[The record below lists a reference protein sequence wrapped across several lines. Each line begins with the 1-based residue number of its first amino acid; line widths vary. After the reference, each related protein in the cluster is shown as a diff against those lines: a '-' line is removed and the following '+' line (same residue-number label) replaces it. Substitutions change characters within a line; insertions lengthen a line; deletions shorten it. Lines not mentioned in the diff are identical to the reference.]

1 MPEIRELSKSM
12 INKIA
17 AGEVVERPANVVKEL
32 VENSVDAGAKR
43 IEIVVEKS
51 GSDLIKIVDNG
62 CGIAAEQ
69 LVLALSP
76 HSTSKISEA
85 DDLFRIHTL
94 GFRGEALASIAEV
107 SQLVLSSRTADAEA
121 GAQIRSDGGV
131 FDEIV
136 PCGRPVGTTVEARN
150 LFFNVPA
157 RRKFLKSPT
166 TEFGHIS
173 EAVVRI
179 ALPRP
184 DVHFVLKHNG
194 RTVYDL
200 PATNDRKERIGR
212 VFGADVAKRLVE
224 IESEYK
230 NVKVTGFVGLPDL
243 SRGSQSLQYIFLNG
257 RHIRDRALQHALTEA
272 YRGLLVSGRHPVA
285 FLNIATPPDFVDVN
299 VHPSKLEVRF
309 VDGQAIYASVL
320 GAIRDKFLRSDLTS
334 RPNDA
339 ELDAAA
345 RRTQNAFA
353 QDVAQTSSPASA
365 STNRPTPPAVS
376 ASATS
381 SETPADAPSAE
392 VRELRFVPDVDS
404 RDPIAALDE
413 SVAEERRRDVLGW
426 LTGKSKSNAARSSE
440 TPKTSESTQDA
451 QTPPL
456 SGLPQ
461 PPKSPNF
468 SDSDVVDAA
477 NAALDEAAA
486 LDASPADAPPS
497 AAFSQRPR
505 TQTPSFGL
513 GGTSE
518 FRKFPPLA
526 PSFSARGD
534 APQVPKTPQTSES
547 TFKLG
552 TFGGTRDFDAP
563 AADKSPKSPNFP
575 DLPNLSRSNA
585 DSPNAATPNVD
596 SPTPNEPTKSTQP
609 QFFNAEDLAAPV
621 ANAATLRER
630 VAANNAGRF
639 RPNVPLENQVAY
651 NAAGKPVVQICR
663 RYLAMEAKGGLAV
676 VDQHALHERI
686 LYERLKANFSAG
698 KLDAQRLLVPEVVDL
713 TPTEH
718 PVALENRELFA
729 NLGILVDDFGGSS
742 VVVNGYPAILRA
754 ASPSE
759 IFLAALATLQRN
771 RGKLERA
778 DLLDESLKQMAC
790 KAAIKA
796 GDSLRPDA
804 IVELIAAAEEELQS
818 HHCPHG
824 RPSTLVFS
832 VQEIDKLFKRQ

>member
-43 IEIVVEKS
+43 IEIIVEKS
-51 GSDLIKIVDNG
+51 GSDLVKIVDNG

-76 HSTSKISEA
+76 HSTSKVSEA

-94 GFRGEALASIAEV
+94 GFRGEALASIAEI
-107 SQLVLSSRTADAEA
+107 SQLVLSSRTADSEA

-150 LFFNVPA
+150 IFFNVPA

-184 DVHFVLKHNG
+184 DVHFILKHNG

-200 PATNDRKERIGR
+200 PATNDSKERIGR
-212 VFGADVAKRLVE
+212 VFGSDVASRLVE

-345 RRTQNAFA
+345 RRTQTAFA
-353 QDVAQTSSPASA
+353 KDVAQERSPSSAPFERPKPAVAPAS
-365 STNRPTPPAVS
+365 PTS
-376 ASATS
+376 AN
-381 SETPADAPSAE
+381 EPNAE

-440 TPKTSESTQDA
+440 SERSSDETPSKQPTQELKTASR
-451 QTPPL
+451 PL
-456 SGLPQ
+456 SAE
-461 PPKSPNF
+461 PPKSPNL
-468 SDSDVVDAA
+468 SDSDVIDAA

-486 LDASPADAPPS
+486 LDAFPERRPSP
-497 AAFSQRPR
+497 
-505 TQTPSFGL
+505 TPNVGI
-513 GGTSE
+513 GGASE

-526 PSFSARGD
+526 SSFSARG
-534 APQVPKTPQTSES
+534 ASSLNVQTPVNAQPLEPA
-547 TFKLG
+547 FKPG
-552 TFGGTRDFDAP
+552 TFGGTRDFDASN
-563 AADKSPKSPNFP
+563 AAKSPETPASP
-575 DLPNLSRSNA
+575 RSND
-585 DSPNAATPNVD
+585 DSAEKDAP
-596 SPTPNEPTKSTQP
+596 SPPTQP
-609 QFFNAEDLAAPV
+609 QFFSADDVSDPAPTHV
-621 ANAATLRER
+621 DLRER
-630 VAANNAGRF
+630 VAANNAGRL

-718 PVALENRELFA
+718 PIALENRELFA
-729 NLGILVDDFGGSS
+729 NLGILVDDFGGTS

-771 RGKLERA
+771 RGKIERA

>member
-107 SQLVLSSRTADAEA
+107 SQLVLSSRTADSEA

-212 VFGADVAKRLVE
+212 VFGSDVAARLVE

-285 FLNIATPPDFVDVN
+285 FLNIVTPPDFVDVN

-345 RRTQNAFA
+345 RRTQTAFGK
-353 QDVAQTSSPASA
+353 DVAQGRSPSSEP
-365 STNRPTPPAVS
+365 TNRPTLPAVS
-376 ASATS
+376 A
-381 SETPADAPSAE
+381 ADEPNAE

-440 TPKTSESTQDA
+440 AAKTPGDSRSQNATTA
-451 QTPPL
+451 TTPF
-456 SGLPQ
+456 SGSSQ
-461 PPKSPNF
+461 PPKSPNL
-468 SDSDVVDAA
+468 SDSDLVAAA

-486 LDASPADAPPS
+486 LDAPPVDAFP
-497 AAFSQRPR
+497 QRSR

-534 APQVPKTPQTSES
+534 APQVPKTPQTSEP
-547 TFKLG
+547 TFKPG

-563 AADKSPKSPNFP
+563 DADKASESPNLPSFP
-575 DLPNLSRSNA
+575 NPTRPNDN
-585 DSPNAATPNVD
+585 SPDAAPL
-596 SPTPNEPTKSTQP
+596 KSTQP
-609 QFFNAEDLAAPV
+609 QFFNADDVAEPAPTS
-621 ANAATLRER
+621 ADLRER
-630 VAANNAGRF
+630 VAANNVGRF

-729 NLGILVDDFGGSS
+729 NLGILVDDFGGTS

>member
-107 SQLVLSSRTADAEA
+107 SQLVLSSRTADSEA

-212 VFGADVAKRLVE
+212 VFGADVATRLVE

-345 RRTQNAFA
+345 RRTQTAFTKDAA
-353 QDVAQTSSPASA
+353 QERSPSSESTLRSTSSV
-365 STNRPTPPAVS
+365 VS
-376 ASATS
+376 V
-381 SETPADAPSAE
+381 SETPANEPTAE

-426 LTGKSKSNAARSSE
+426 LTGKSKSNGARSSE
-440 TPKTSESTQDA
+440 SPKTPDDSRSQDA
-451 QTPPL
+451 TSASAPL
-456 SGLPQ
+456 SASPQ

-486 LDASPADAPPS
+486 LDAPPVDAFPQRRPTPPTAS
-497 AAFSQRPR
+497 L
-505 TQTPSFGL
+505 GI

-526 PSFSARGD
+526 PSFSARAASSPVPQ
-534 APQVPKTPQTSES
+534 APQTAQPPEP
-547 TFKLG
+547 TFKPG

-563 AADKSPKSPNFP
+563 AAQSPESPNSLG
-575 DLPNLSRSNA
+575 LPNSTRPSA
-585 DSPNAATPNVD
+585 DSPEDAAP
-596 SPTPNEPTKSTQP
+596 SKSTQP
-609 QFFNAEDLAAPV
+609 RFFNADDVAAP
-621 ANAATLRER
+621 APTNADLRER

-639 RPNVPLENQVAY
+639 RPNVPLENQVAF

-713 TPTEH
+713 TPTER

>member
-1 MPEIRELSKSM
+1 MPKIRELSKSM

-32 VENSVDAGAKR
+32 VENAVDAGAKR

-51 GSDLIKIVDNG
+51 GSDLIKIVDDG

-107 SQLVLSSRTADAEA
+107 SQLVLSSRTADSEA

-131 FDEIV
+131 FGEIV

-173 EAVVRI
+173 EAVVRV

-184 DVHFVLKHNG
+184 DVHFILKHNE
-194 RTVYDL
+194 RTIYDL
-200 PATNDRKERIGR
+200 PPTNDRKERIGR
-212 VFGADVAKRLVE
+212 VFGADVASRLVE
-224 IESEYK
+224 IESEYQ
-230 NVKVTGFVGLPDL
+230 NVKVAGFVGLPDL
-243 SRGSQSLQYIFLNG
+243 SRGSQNLQYIFLNG

-272 YRGLLVSGRHPVA
+272 YRGLLVSGRCPVA

-299 VHPSKLEVRF
+299 VHPSKFEVRF

-339 ELDAAA
+339 ELEAAA
-345 RRTQNAFA
+345 RRTQTAFA
-353 QDVAQTSSPASA
+353 KNVARESSP
-365 STNRPTPPAVS
+365 STRPTSADGDRPEPPGNES
-376 ASATS
+376 N
-381 SETPADAPSAE
+381 AE

-404 RDPIAALDE
+404 SDPIAALDE
-413 SVAEERRRDVLGW
+413 SVAAERRRDVLGW
-426 LTGKSKSNAARSSE
+426 LTGKTKTNAARSSE
-440 TPKTSESTQDA
+440 SPSAADSRSTVETPSNPDS
-451 QTPPL
+451 
-456 SGLPQ
+456 PQ
-461 PPKSPNF
+461 SPNL
-468 SDSDVVDAA
+468 SNLTVVDAA
-477 NAALDEAAA
+477 NAALAEAAEI
-486 LDASPADAPPS
+486 D
-497 AAFSQRPR
+497 AFSERRPS
-505 TQTPSFGL
+505 TAGLGL
-513 GGTSE
+513 GGASE
-518 FRKFPPLA
+518 FRKFPPL
-526 PSFSARGD
+526 SSKFSARND
-534 APQVPKTPQTSES
+534 VSKTTERPES
-547 TFKLG
+547 TFKPG
-552 TFGGTRDFDAP
+552 SFGGTRDFDGTSNDLP
-563 AADKSPKSPNFP
+563 SSSKSP
-575 DLPNLSRSNA
+575 DLPNPSRK
-585 DSPNAATPNVD
+585 DVATP
-596 SPTPNEPTKSTQP
+596 PKPEQP
-609 QFFNAEDLAAPV
+609 QFFSNDEAAPV
-621 ANAATLRER
+621 PEPTGADLREQ
-630 VAANNAGRF
+630 VAANNAGRI
-639 RPNVPLENQVAY
+639 RPNVPFEKQVAY

-698 KLDAQRLLVPEVVDL
+698 KLDSQRLLVPEVVDL
-713 TPTEH
+713 TPTER
-718 PVALENRELFA
+718 PLALENRELFA
-729 NLGILVDDFGGSS
+729 NLGIIIDDFGGSS
-742 VVVNGYPAILRA
+742 IVVNGYPAILRDA
-754 ASPSE
+754 APTE
-759 IFLAALATLQRN
+759 IFLAALATLQQN

-804 IVELIAAAEEELQS
+804 IVELIAAAEEELRS

-832 VQEIDKLFKRQ
+832 AQEIDKLFKRQ

>member
-51 GSDLIKIVDNG
+51 GSDLIKIVDDG

-107 SQLVLSSRTADAEA
+107 SQLVLSSRTADSEA

-150 LFFNVPA
+150 IFFNVPA

-184 DVHFVLKHNG
+184 DVHFILKHNG

-212 VFGADVAKRLVE
+212 VFGSDVATRLVE

-345 RRTQNAFA
+345 RRTQTAFA
-353 QDVAQTSSPASA
+353 KDAAQERSSSSE
-365 STNRPTPPAVS
+365 STNRPTPS
-376 ASATS
+376 ALSAGSTS
-381 SETPADAPSAE
+381 ADEPSAE

-426 LTGKSKSNAARSSE
+426 LTGKSKTNAARSNE
-440 TPKTSESTQDA
+440 PAKTPVDSRSPNA
-451 QTPPL
+451 ANSPTPSRFDSLQSIKPPKPL
-456 SGLPQ
+456 
-461 PPKSPNF
+461 KSPNL

-486 LDASPADAPPS
+486 LDASPSDAFP
-497 AAFSQRPR
+497 QRSR

-513 GGTSE
+513 GGASE

-526 PSFSARGD
+526 PSFSARAD
-534 APQVPKTPQTSES
+534 ATKTPQTPERSEP
-547 TFKLG
+547 TFKPG
-552 TFGGTRDFDAP
+552 TFGGTRDFDVP
-563 AADKSPKSPNFP
+563 AADKSPESPNSP
-575 DLPNLSRSNA
+575 GLSPQPNA
-585 DSPNAATPNVD
+585 DSPNATSAP
-596 SPTPNEPTKSTQP
+596 STQP
-609 QFFNAEDLAAPV
+609 QFFNAEDLADPT

-651 NAAGKPVVQICR
+651 NADGKPVVQICR

-832 VQEIDKLFKRQ
+832 VSEIDKLFKRQ

>member
-43 IEIVVEKS
+43 IEIIVEKS
-51 GSDLIKIVDNG
+51 GSDLVKIVDNG

-76 HSTSKISEA
+76 HSTSKVSEA

-94 GFRGEALASIAEV
+94 GFRGEALASIAEI
-107 SQLVLSSRTADAEA
+107 SQLVLSSRTADSEA

-150 LFFNVPA
+150 IFFNVPA

-184 DVHFVLKHNG
+184 DVHFILKHNG

-212 VFGADVAKRLVE
+212 VFGSDVATRLVE
-224 IESEYK
+224 IEREYK

-345 RRTQNAFA
+345 RRTQTAFA
-353 QDVAQTSSPASA
+353 NDVAQASAPSVAPTTLPTPPTSAVAPASA
-365 STNRPTPPAVS
+365 APSPTPANEP
-376 ASATS
+376 T
-381 SETPADAPSAE
+381 AE

-426 LTGKSKSNAARSSE
+426 LTGKSKSNAARSNEPERSSGE
-440 TPKTSESTQDA
+440 TPSLKPTQEMKTAPRPISPE
-451 QTPPL
+451 
-456 SGLPQ
+456 
-461 PPKSPNF
+461 PPKSPNL
-468 SDSDVVDAA
+468 SDSALVDAA

-486 LDASPADAPPS
+486 LDAFPED
-497 AAFSQRPR
+497 RP
-505 TQTPSFGL
+505 TSSTANLGI

-526 PSFSARGD
+526 PSFSARG
-534 APQVPKTPQTSES
+534 ASSPTSPPQKTSPTVQTPEP
-547 TFKLG
+547 TFKSG

-563 AADKSPKSPNFP
+563 VADKAPESLHSPG
-575 DLPNLSRSNA
+575 LSNSTQPNA
-585 DSPNAATPNVD
+585 DSPDAAP
-596 SPTPNEPTKSTQP
+596 SKSTQP
-609 QFFNAEDLAAPV
+609 QFFNADDVAEPAPT
-621 ANAATLRER
+621 NADLRER

-718 PVALENRELFA
+718 PIALENRELFA
-729 NLGILVDDFGGSS
+729 NLGILVDDFGGTS

-771 RGKLERA
+771 RGKIERA

>member
-150 LFFNVPA
+150 IFFNVPA

-184 DVHFVLKHNG
+184 DVHFILKHNG

-200 PATNDRKERIGR
+200 PATSDRKERIGR
-212 VFGADVAKRLVE
+212 VFGSDVAKRLVE

-345 RRTQNAFA
+345 RRTQTAFA
-353 QDVAQTSSPASA
+353 KDAAQERSSSSE
-365 STNRPTPPAVS
+365 STNRPTPS
-376 ASATS
+376 ALSAGSTS
-381 SETPADAPSAE
+381 AAEPSAE

-426 LTGKSKSNAARSSE
+426 LTGKSKSNAAKSSE
-440 TPKTSESTQDA
+440 TSKTAEATQDSKTA
-451 QTPPL
+451 AL
-456 SGLPQ
+456 SGSPQ
-461 PPKSPNF
+461 SPKSPNLA
-468 SDSDVVDAA
+468 DSDLVDAA

-486 LDASPADAPPS
+486 LDASPVDAGPS
-497 AAFSQRPR
+497 DAFSQRPR
-505 TQTPSFGL
+505 TSTPSFGL

-526 PSFSARGD
+526 SSFSARAD
-534 APQVPKTPQTSES
+534 APKSLPTSERS
-547 TFKLG
+547 EPTFKPG

-563 AADKSPKSPNFP
+563 AAEKSPESPSSP
-575 DLPNLSRSNA
+575 VLSRSNA
-585 DSPNAATPNVD
+585 DSTNAAPSNVD
-596 SPTPNEPTKSTQP
+596 SPEPNAPSKSTQP
-609 QFFNAEDLAAPV
+609 QFFNAEEFVDPV

>member
-107 SQLVLSSRTADAEA
+107 SQLVLSSRTADSEA

-131 FDEIV
+131 FDEIA

-184 DVHFVLKHNG
+184 DVHFILKHNG

-212 VFGADVAKRLVE
+212 VFGADVAARLVE

-345 RRTQNAFA
+345 RRTQTAFA
-353 QDVAQTSSPASA
+353 KDAAQDRSPDPAPA
-365 STNRPTPPAVS
+365 TPPTPSAATPAP
-376 ASATS
+376 TS
-381 SETPADAPSAE
+381 ADAPNAE

-440 TPKTSESTQDA
+440 TPKTAESTQDA
-451 QTPPL
+451 QTASL
-456 SGLPQ
+456 SDLPQ
-461 PPKSPNF
+461 PPKSPNL

-486 LDASPADAPPS
+486 LDATPVDAFP
-497 AAFSQRPR
+497 QRPR
-505 TQTPSFGL
+505 TQTANFGL
-513 GGTSE
+513 GGASE

-526 PSFSARGD
+526 SSFSARGD
-534 APQVPKTPQTSES
+534 APKSPKTQES
-547 TFKLG
+547 PEPTFKPG

-563 AADKSPKSPNFP
+563 TADNSPNLPNSPQPNDASPKP
-575 DLPNLSRSNA
+575 
-585 DSPNAATPNVD
+585 AA
-596 SPTPNEPTKSTQP
+596 PTKSTQP
-609 QFFNAEDLAAPV
+609 QFFNADDVSEPAPT
-621 ANAATLRER
+621 NADLRER

-639 RPNVPLENQVAY
+639 RTNVPLENQVAY

-686 LYERLKANFSAG
+686 LYERLKASFSAG

>member
-107 SQLVLSSRTADAEA
+107 SQLVLSSRTADSEA

-184 DVHFVLKHNG
+184 DVHFILKHNG
-194 RTVYDL
+194 RTIYDL

-212 VFGADVAKRLVE
+212 VFGSDVATRLVE

-230 NVKVTGFVGLPDL
+230 NVKVSGFVGLPDL

-285 FLNIATPPDFVDVN
+285 FLNIATPPDFIDVN

-345 RRTQNAFA
+345 RRTQTAFA
-353 QDVAQTSSPASA
+353 KDAAQDRSVLNAPSTS
-365 STNRPTPPAVS
+365 PTPPAP
-376 ASATS
+376 
-381 SETPADAPSAE
+381 TPANASNAE

-426 LTGKSKSNAARSSE
+426 LTGKSKSNAAKSSE
-440 TPKTSESTQDA
+440 PPRTSQDS
-451 QTPPL
+451 QTTSRTASPET
-456 SGLPQ
+456 S
-461 PPKSPNF
+461 KSPNL

-486 LDASPADAPPS
+486 LDAAPVDAFP
-497 AAFSQRPR
+497 QRPR

-526 PSFSARGD
+526 SSFSVRGD
-534 APQVPKTPQTSES
+534 APKSPKTQES
-547 TFKLG
+547 PEPTFKPG

-563 AADKSPKSPNFP
+563 AADKSPESPTP
-575 DLPNLSRSNA
+575 PNLSRSNA
-585 DSPNAATPNVD
+585 DSPENDAT
-596 SPTPNEPTKSTQP
+596 TKPTQP
-609 QFFNAEDLAAPV
+609 RFFNADDVSEPAPTS
-621 ANAATLRER
+621 ADLRER

-686 LYERLKANFSAG
+686 LYERLKASFSAG

>member
-43 IEIVVEKS
+43 IEIIVEKS

-76 HSTSKISEA
+76 HSTSKVAEA

-94 GFRGEALASIAEV
+94 GFRGEALASIAEI
-107 SQLVLSSRTADAEA
+107 SQLVLSSRTADSDA

-150 LFFNVPA
+150 IFFNVPA

-184 DVHFVLKHNG
+184 DVHFILKHNG
-194 RTVYDL
+194 RTIYDL

-212 VFGADVAKRLVE
+212 VFGSDVAARLVE

-334 RPNDA
+334 RPNEA
-339 ELDAAA
+339 ELDVAA
-345 RRTQNAFA
+345 RRTQTAFA
-353 QDVAQTSSPASA
+353 KDVAQERSPSVAPS
-365 STNRPTPPAVS
+365 NRPTPAAVPA
-376 ASATS
+376 
-381 SETPADAPSAE
+381 SEAPANEPNAE

-426 LTGKSKSNAARSSE
+426 LTGKSKSTAAR
-440 TPKTSESTQDA
+440 TSEPSP
-451 QTPPL
+451 TPVSPE
-456 SGLPQ
+456 S
-461 PPKSPNF
+461 PKSPNL
-468 SDSDVVDAA
+468 SNSDVIDAA
-477 NAALDEAAA
+477 NAALDEVAA
-486 LDASPADAPPS
+486 LDAPQVDAIPER
-497 AAFSQRPR
+497 RP
-505 TQTPSFGL
+505 TAPTASFGI
-513 GGTSE
+513 GGASE

-526 PSFSARGD
+526 SSFSARGD
-534 APQVPKTPQTSES
+534 SSPVAQTSQPAKTPEP
-547 TFKLG
+547 TFKPG
-552 TFGGTRDFDAP
+552 TFGGTREFAAP
-563 AADKSPKSPNFP
+563 VAEKSAEI
-575 DLPNLSRSNA
+575 A
-585 DSPNAATPNVD
+585 DSPEKTAP
-596 SPTPNEPTKSTQP
+596 PKSTQP
-609 QFFNAEDLAAPV
+609 QFFNADDLAEPASTNV
-621 ANAATLRER
+621 SLRER

-718 PVALENRELFA
+718 PIALENRELFA
-729 NLGILVDDFGGSS
+729 NLGILVDDFGGTS

-771 RGKLERA
+771 RGKIERA

-832 VQEIDKLFKRQ
+832 ALEIDKLFKRQ

>member
-32 VENSVDAGAKR
+32 VENSIDAGAKR
-43 IEIVVEKS
+43 VEIVVEKS
-51 GSDLIKIVDNG
+51 GSDLIKIVDDG

-85 DDLFRIHTL
+85 DDLFRICTL

-107 SQLVLSSRTADAEA
+107 SQLVLSSRTADSEA

-150 LFFNVPA
+150 IFFNVPA

-184 DVHFVLKHNG
+184 DVHFVLKHNA

-212 VFGADVAKRLVE
+212 VFGSDVATRLVE

-345 RRTQNAFA
+345 RRTQTAFA
-353 QDVAQTSSPASA
+353 KDVAQERSSSSA
-365 STNRPTPPAVS
+365 PTNRPTPSAVS
-376 ASATS
+376 AGSPSAD
-381 SETPADAPSAE
+381 EPSAE

-426 LTGKSKSNAARSSE
+426 LTGKSKSNAARSNEPSP
-440 TPKTSESTQDA
+440 TPKSSQEPQASTTSVSPE
-451 QTPPL
+451 L
-456 SGLPQ
+456 SKSS
-461 PPKSPNF
+461 KSPNL
-468 SDSDVVDAA
+468 SDSDVIDAA

-486 LDASPADAPPS
+486 LDAPQIDALPARRPTPP
-497 AAFSQRPR
+497 
-505 TQTPSFGL
+505 TPGFEI
-513 GGTSE
+513 GGASE

-526 PSFSARGD
+526 PNSSARGAALPSAQTPTPVQ
-534 APQVPKTPQTSES
+534 APES
-547 TFKLG
+547 TFKPG

-563 AADKSPKSPNFP
+563 VADKSPESPNSP
-575 DLPNLSRSNA
+575 DLSRLTS
-585 DSPNAATPNVD
+585 DSPDA
-596 SPTPNEPTKSTQP
+596 SPPTQP
-609 QFFNAEDLAAPV
+609 QFFNADDVAPPEPTS
-621 ANAATLRER
+621 ADLRER

>member
-51 GSDLIKIVDNG
+51 GSDLIKIVDDG

-107 SQLVLSSRTADAEA
+107 SQLVLSSRTADSDA

-173 EAVVRI
+173 DAVVRV
-179 ALPRP
+179 ALPRL
-184 DVHFVLKHNG
+184 DVHFILKHNG
-194 RTVYDL
+194 RTIYDL
-200 PATNDRKERIGR
+200 PAVNDGKERIGR
-212 VFGADVAKRLVE
+212 VFGADVAARLVE

-230 NVKVTGFVGLPDL
+230 NVKVSGFVGLPDL
-243 SRGSQSLQYIFLNG
+243 SRGTQNLQYIFLNG

-272 YRGLLVSGRHPVA
+272 YRGLLVSGRHPAA
-285 FLNIATPPDFVDVN
+285 FLNIETPPDFVDVN

-309 VDGQAIYASVL
+309 VDGQAIYGSVL

-334 RPNDA
+334 RPNEA

-345 RRTQNAFA
+345 RRTQNRLA
-353 QDVAQTSSPASA
+353 QAVPQKDDSS
-365 STNRPTPPAVS
+365 N
-376 ASATS
+376 
-381 SETPADAPSAE
+381 DE

-426 LTGKSKSNAARSSE
+426 LTGKSKSTAARSNEPPTASADASALKSPQASKTASVSAPSE
-440 TPKTSESTQDA
+440 
-451 QTPPL
+451 
-456 SGLPQ
+456 
-461 PPKSPNF
+461 PPKSPKSPDL
-468 SDSDVVDAA
+468 SDSAVVDAA

-486 LDASPADAPPS
+486 LDAPPVDAFPA
-497 AAFSQRPR
+497 RPR
-505 TQTPSFGL
+505 TQAPNLGL

-526 PSFSARGD
+526 PSFSARAD
-534 APQVPKTPQTSES
+534 APKSPKEPEP
-547 TFKLG
+547 TFKPG

-563 AADKSPKSPNFP
+563 VADKPLDSPNS
-575 DLPNLSRSNA
+575 PNLSQRSA
-585 DSPNAATPNVD
+585 DSPNATP
-596 SPTPNEPTKSTQP
+596 SKSTQP
-609 QFFNAEDLAAPV
+609 QIFNVSQLAETPTTSAD
-621 ANAATLRER
+621 LRER

-639 RPNVPLENQVAY
+639 RPNVPFENQVAY
-651 NAAGKPVVQICR
+651 NASGKPVVQICR

-718 PVALENRELFA
+718 PIALENRELFA

-759 IFLAALATLQRN
+759 TFLAALATLQRN
-771 RGKLERA
+771 RGRLERA

-804 IVELIAAAEEELQS
+804 VVELIAAAEEELQS

-832 VQEIDKLFKRQ
+832 AQEIDKLFKRQ

>member
-1 MPEIRELSKSM
+1 MPKIRELSKSM

-32 VENSVDAGAKR
+32 VENAVDAGAKR

-51 GSDLIKIVDNG
+51 GSDLIKIVDDG

-107 SQLVLSSRTADAEA
+107 SQLVLSSRTADSEA

-131 FDEIV
+131 FGEIV

-173 EAVVRI
+173 EAVVRV

-184 DVHFVLKHNG
+184 DVHFILKHNG

-200 PATNDRKERIGR
+200 PPTNDRKERIGR
-212 VFGADVAKRLVE
+212 VFGTDVASRLVE
-224 IESEYK
+224 IESEYQ
-230 NVKVTGFVGLPDL
+230 NVKVAGFVGLPDL
-243 SRGSQSLQYIFLNG
+243 SRGSQNLQYIFLNG

-272 YRGLLVSGRHPVA
+272 YRGLLVSGRCPVA

-339 ELDAAA
+339 ELEAAA
-345 RRTQNAFA
+345 RRTQTAFA
-353 QDVAQTSSPASA
+353 KNVARESSP
-365 STNRPTPPAVS
+365 STRPTPADVS
-376 ASATS
+376 RPESPGNES
-381 SETPADAPSAE
+381 NAE

-404 RDPIAALDE
+404 SDPIAALDE
-413 SVAEERRRDVLGW
+413 SVAAERRRDVLGW
-426 LTGKSKSNAARSSE
+426 LTGKTKTNAARSSDSPSAADSRPTGSAVE
-440 TPKTSESTQDA
+440 TPSNPDS
-451 QTPPL
+451 
-456 SGLPQ
+456 PQ
-461 PPKSPNF
+461 PPNLSN
-468 SDSDVVDAA
+468 STVVDAA
-477 NAALDEAAA
+477 NAALAEAAE
-486 LDASPADAPPS
+486 LDAFPERRPS
-497 AAFSQRPR
+497 TAGL
-505 TQTPSFGL
+505 GL
-513 GGTSE
+513 GGASE
-518 FRKFPPLA
+518 FRKFPPL
-526 PSFSARGD
+526 SSKFSARD
-534 APQVPKTPQTSES
+534 DVSKTTERSEP
-547 TFKLG
+547 TFKPG
-552 TFGGTRDFDAP
+552 SFGGTRDFDGGASNDLP
-563 AADKSPKSPNFP
+563 SSSKSP
-575 DLPNLSRSNA
+575 DLPNPPRQ
-585 DSPNAATPNVD
+585 DVATP
-596 SPTPNEPTKSTQP
+596 SKPAQP
-609 QFFNAEDLAAPV
+609 QFFSNDETAPV
-621 ANAATLRER
+621 PEPTGADLREQ
-630 VAANNAGRF
+630 VAANNAGRI
-639 RPNVPLENQVAY
+639 RPNVPFEKQVAY

-698 KLDAQRLLVPEVVDL
+698 KLDSQRLLVPEVVDL
-713 TPTEH
+713 TPTER
-718 PVALENRELFA
+718 PLALENRELFA
-729 NLGILVDDFGGSS
+729 NLGIMIDDFGGSS
-742 VVVNGYPAILRA
+742 VVVNGYPAILRDA
-754 ASPSE
+754 APTE

-804 IVELIAAAEEELQS
+804 IVELIAAAEEELRS

-832 VQEIDKLFKRQ
+832 AQEIDKLFKRQ

>member
-257 RHIRDRALQHALTEA
+257 RHIRDRALQHALSEA

-353 QDVAQTSSPASA
+353 QDVAQERSPSVAP
-365 STNRPTPPAVS
+365 TTPPTPAAVPVS
-376 ASATS
+376 AASSQAPATES
-381 SETPADAPSAE
+381 SAE

-426 LTGKSKSNAARSSE
+426 LTGKSKSNGARSSE
-440 TPKTSESTQDA
+440 TSESTQDA

-461 PPKSPNF
+461 PPKSPKF

-486 LDASPADAPPS
+486 LDASPVDAAPS
-497 AAFSQRPR
+497 DAFSQRSR

-534 APQVPKTPQTSES
+534 APQVPKTPQASEP
-547 TFKLG
+547 TFKPG
-552 TFGGTRDFDAP
+552 TFGGTRDFDATV
-563 AADKSPKSPNFP
+563 ADKSLESPNS
-575 DLPNLSRSNA
+575 LNLSRSNA
-585 DSPNAATPNVD
+585 DSPESAAP
-596 SPTPNEPTKSTQP
+596 SKSTQP
-609 QFFNAEDLAAPV
+609 QFFNANDV
-621 ANAATLRER
+621 ANPAPTSADLRER

>member
-212 VFGADVAKRLVE
+212 VFGADVAARLVE

-339 ELDAAA
+339 ELDVAA
-345 RRTQNAFA
+345 RRTQTAFA
-353 QDVAQTSSPASA
+353 QGFAQERSSSSA
-365 STNRPTPPAVS
+365 PSNRPTPPAVS

-381 SETPADAPSAE
+381 SETPANAPSAE

-426 LTGKSKSNAARSSE
+426 LTGKSKSNGARSSE
-440 TPKTSESTQDA
+440 TSKTPESTQDSKKA
-451 QTPPL
+451 PL
-456 SGLPQ
+456 SGPPQ
-461 PPKSPNF
+461 LSKSPNL

-486 LDASPADAPPS
+486 LDASPVDAAPS
-497 AAFSQRPR
+497 AAFSQRSR
-505 TQTPSFGL
+505 TQTSSFGL

-534 APQVPKTPQTSES
+534 APQVPKTPQASEP
-547 TFKLG
+547 TFKPG

-563 AADKSPKSPNFP
+563 AADKSPESPNSP
-575 DLPNLSRSNA
+575 DLSRSNA
-585 DSPNAATPNVD
+585 DSPNAAPSNVD
-596 SPTPNEPTKSTQP
+596 SPTPNEPAKSTQP
-609 QFFNAEDLAAPV
+609 HFFNPEDLDAPV
-621 ANAATLRER
+621 ANAATLREQ

>member
-69 LVLALSP
+69 LILALSP

-85 DDLFRIHTL
+85 DDLFRICTL

-107 SQLVLSSRTADAEA
+107 SQLVLSSRTADSEA

-184 DVHFVLKHNG
+184 DVHFILKHNG

-212 VFGADVAKRLVE
+212 VFGADVATRLVE

-345 RRTQNAFA
+345 RRTQTAFA
-353 QDVAQTSSPASA
+353 KDVAQERSPSSAPP
-365 STNRPTPPAVS
+365 NRPAPPAVS
-376 ASATS
+376 ASSTS
-381 SETPADAPSAE
+381 ADKPTAE

-426 LTGKSKSNAARSSE
+426 LTGKSKSNGARSNESS
-440 TPKTSESTQDA
+440 KTAEATQDTKTA
-451 QTPPL
+451 AL

-461 PPKSPNF
+461 PSKSPSL

-486 LDASPADAPPS
+486 LDAPPVDS
-497 AAFSQRPR
+497 FPQRRP
-505 TQTPSFGL
+505 TPPTANLGI

-526 PSFSARGD
+526 SSFSARGD
-534 APQVPKTPQTSES
+534 APKSSSHTPEP
-547 TFKLG
+547 TFKPG

-563 AADKSPKSPNFP
+563 VADKSLESSNSPNSS
-575 DLPNLSRSNA
+575 NLTRPNA
-585 DSPNAATPNVD
+585 DSPNATP
-596 SPTPNEPTKSTQP
+596 SRSTQP
-609 QFFNAEDLAAPV
+609 QFFNADDVSEPAPT
-621 ANAATLRER
+621 NADLRER

-639 RPNVPLENQVAY
+639 RSNVPLENQVAY

-713 TPTEH
+713 TPTER

>member
-1 MPEIRELSKSM
+1 MPKIRELSKSM

-32 VENSVDAGAKR
+32 VENAVDAGAKR

-51 GSDLIKIVDNG
+51 GSDLIKIVDDG

-107 SQLVLSSRTADAEA
+107 SQLVLSSRTADSEA

-131 FDEIV
+131 FGEIV

-173 EAVVRI
+173 EAVVRV

-184 DVHFVLKHNG
+184 DVHFILKHNE
-194 RTVYDL
+194 RTIYDL
-200 PATNDRKERIGR
+200 PPTNDRKERIGR
-212 VFGADVAKRLVE
+212 VFGADVASRLVE
-224 IESEYK
+224 IESEYQ
-230 NVKVTGFVGLPDL
+230 NVKVAGFVGLPDL
-243 SRGSQSLQYIFLNG
+243 SRGSQNLQYIFLNG

-272 YRGLLVSGRHPVA
+272 YRGLLVSGRCPVA

-339 ELDAAA
+339 ELEAAA
-345 RRTQNAFA
+345 RRTQTAFA
-353 QDVAQTSSPASA
+353 KNVARESSP
-365 STNRPTPPAVS
+365 STRPTSADGDRPEPPGNES
-376 ASATS
+376 N
-381 SETPADAPSAE
+381 AE

-404 RDPIAALDE
+404 SDPIAALDE
-413 SVAEERRRDVLGW
+413 SVAAERRRDVLGW
-426 LTGKSKSNAARSSE
+426 LTGKTKTNAARSSE
-440 TPKTSESTQDA
+440 SPSAADSRSTVETPSNPDS
-451 QTPPL
+451 
-456 SGLPQ
+456 PQ
-461 PPKSPNF
+461 SPNL
-468 SDSDVVDAA
+468 SNLTVVDAA
-477 NAALDEAAA
+477 NAALAEAAEI
-486 LDASPADAPPS
+486 D
-497 AAFSQRPR
+497 AFSERRPS
-505 TQTPSFGL
+505 TAGLGL
-513 GGTSE
+513 GGASE
-518 FRKFPPLA
+518 FRKFPPL
-526 PSFSARGD
+526 SSKFSARND
-534 APQVPKTPQTSES
+534 VSKTTERPES
-547 TFKLG
+547 TFKPG
-552 TFGGTRDFDAP
+552 SFGGTRDFDGASNDLP
-563 AADKSPKSPNFP
+563 SSSKSP
-575 DLPNLSRSNA
+575 DLPNPSRK
-585 DSPNAATPNVD
+585 DVATP
-596 SPTPNEPTKSTQP
+596 PKPEQP
-609 QFFNAEDLAAPV
+609 QFFSNDEAAPV
-621 ANAATLRER
+621 PEPTGADLREQ
-630 VAANNAGRF
+630 VAANNAGRI
-639 RPNVPLENQVAY
+639 RPNVPFEKQVAY

-698 KLDAQRLLVPEVVDL
+698 KLDSQRLLVPEVVDL
-713 TPTEH
+713 TPTER
-718 PVALENRELFA
+718 PLALENRELFA
-729 NLGILVDDFGGSS
+729 NLGIIIDDFGGSS
-742 VVVNGYPAILRA
+742 IVVNGYPAILRDA
-754 ASPSE
+754 APTE

-804 IVELIAAAEEELQS
+804 IVELIAAAEEELRS

-832 VQEIDKLFKRQ
+832 AQEIDKLFKRQ

>member
-32 VENSVDAGAKR
+32 VENSIDAGAKR
-43 IEIVVEKS
+43 VEIVVEKS
-51 GSDLIKIVDNG
+51 GSDLIKIVDDG

-107 SQLVLSSRTADAEA
+107 SQLVLSSRTADSEA

-150 LFFNVPA
+150 IFFNVPA

-184 DVHFVLKHNG
+184 DVHFILKHNG

-212 VFGADVAKRLVE
+212 VFGSDVATRLVE

-345 RRTQNAFA
+345 RRTQTAFA
-353 QDVAQTSSPASA
+353 KDAAQERSSSSE
-365 STNRPTPPAVS
+365 STNRPTPS
-376 ASATS
+376 ALSAGSTS
-381 SETPADAPSAE
+381 AAEPSAE

-426 LTGKSKSNAARSSE
+426 LTGKSKSNAANSSLASK
-440 TPKTSESTQDA
+440 TPESTQDSKKA
-451 QTPPL
+451 PL
-456 SGLPQ
+456 SGPPQ
-461 PPKSPNF
+461 LSKSPNL

-486 LDASPADAPPS
+486 LDASPSDAFP
-497 AAFSQRPR
+497 QRPR
-505 TQTPSFGL
+505 TQTSGFGL
-513 GGTSE
+513 GGASE

-534 APQVPKTPQTSES
+534 APKSPKEPEP
-547 TFKLG
+547 TFKPG

-563 AADKSPKSPNFP
+563 AADKSPDSPKSPV
-575 DLPNLSRSNA
+575 LLRSNA
-585 DSPNAATPNVD
+585 DSTNAAPSNVD
-596 SPTPNEPTKSTQP
+596 SPEPNAPSKSTQP
-609 QFFNAEDLAAPV
+609 QFFNAEEFVDPV

>member
-76 HSTSKISEA
+76 HSTSKIAEA

-107 SQLVLSSRTADAEA
+107 SQLVLSSRTADSEA

-184 DVHFVLKHNG
+184 DVHFILKHNG

-200 PATNDRKERIGR
+200 PATGGRKERIGR
-212 VFGADVAKRLVE
+212 VFGSDVAARLVE

-309 VDGQAIYASVL
+309 VDGQAIYGSVL

-345 RRTQNAFA
+345 RRTQTAFA
-353 QDVAQTSSPASA
+353 KDVAQERPVSNA
-365 STNRPTPPAVS
+365 PTPAVTS
-376 ASATS
+376 AN
-381 SETPADAPSAE
+381 APNAE

-413 SVAEERRRDVLGW
+413 SVAEKRRRDVLGW
-426 LTGKSKSNAARSSE
+426 LTGKSKSNAARSNES
-440 TPKTSESTQDA
+440 PKTPDDSRSQDA
-451 QTPPL
+451 TPASTSR
-456 SGLPQ
+456 SGSSHS
-461 PPKSPNF
+461 PKSPNL

-486 LDASPADAPPS
+486 LDAVPIDAFPERS
-497 AAFSQRPR
+497 R
-505 TQTPSFGL
+505 TQTPGFGL

-526 PSFSARGD
+526 SSFSARGD
-534 APQVPKTPQTSES
+534 VPKSSKTQESSERTS
-547 TFKLG
+547 
-552 TFGGTRDFDAP
+552 GGTRDFDAP
-563 AADKSPKSPNFP
+563 AADRSP
-575 DLPNLSRSNA
+575 
-585 DSPNAATPNVD
+585 DSPNPPN
-596 SPTPNEPTKSTQP
+596 SPRPNAETSVSASTSQAEAPSKSTQP
-609 QFFNAEDLAAPV
+609 QFFSET
-621 ANAATLRER
+621 ATSETPPSSGDLRER

-639 RPNVPLENQVAY
+639 RPNIPLENQVAY

-713 TPTEH
+713 TPTER
-718 PVALENRELFA
+718 PLALENRELFA
-729 NLGILVDDFGGSS
+729 NLGILIDDFGGAS

>member
-51 GSDLIKIVDNG
+51 GSDLIKIVDDG

-150 LFFNVPA
+150 IFFNVPA

-200 PATNDRKERIGR
+200 PATSDRKERIGR
-212 VFGADVAKRLVE
+212 VFGADVATRLVE

-345 RRTQNAFA
+345 RRTQTAFA
-353 QDVAQTSSPASA
+353 KNAAQERSSSSE
-365 STNRPTPPAVS
+365 STNRPTPS
-376 ASATS
+376 ALSAGSTS
-381 SETPADAPSAE
+381 AAEPNAE

-426 LTGKSKSNAARSSE
+426 LTGKSKSNAAKSSE
-440 TPKTSESTQDA
+440 TSKTAEATQDSKTA
-451 QTPPL
+451 AL
-456 SGLPQ
+456 SGSPQ
-461 PPKSPNF
+461 SPKSPNLA
-468 SDSDVVDAA
+468 DSDLVDAA

-486 LDASPADAPPS
+486 LDASPVDAGPS
-497 AAFSQRPR
+497 DAFSQRPR
-505 TQTPSFGL
+505 TSTPSF
-513 GGTSE
+513 
-518 FRKFPPLA
+518 
-526 PSFSARGD
+526 AR
-534 APQVPKTPQTSES
+534 
-547 TFKLG
+547 
-552 TFGGTRDFDAP
+552 
-563 AADKSPKSPNFP
+563 
-575 DLPNLSRSNA
+575 
-585 DSPNAATPNVD
+585 
-596 SPTPNEPTKSTQP
+596 
-609 QFFNAEDLAAPV
+609 
-621 ANAATLRER
+621 
-630 VAANNAGRF
+630 
-639 RPNVPLENQVAY
+639 
-651 NAAGKPVVQICR
+651 
-663 RYLAMEAKGGLAV
+663 
-676 VDQHALHERI
+676 
-686 LYERLKANFSAG
+686 
-698 KLDAQRLLVPEVVDL
+698 
-713 TPTEH
+713 
-718 PVALENRELFA
+718 
-729 NLGILVDDFGGSS
+729 
-742 VVVNGYPAILRA
+742 
-754 ASPSE
+754 
-759 IFLAALATLQRN
+759 
-771 RGKLERA
+771 
-778 DLLDESLKQMAC
+778 
-790 KAAIKA
+790 
-796 GDSLRPDA
+796 
-804 IVELIAAAEEELQS
+804 
-818 HHCPHG
+818 
-824 RPSTLVFS
+824 
-832 VQEIDKLFKRQ
+832 

>member
-85 DDLFRIHTL
+85 DDLFRICTL

-107 SQLVLSSRTADAEA
+107 SQLVLSSRTADSEA

-184 DVHFVLKHNG
+184 DVHFILKHNG

-212 VFGADVAKRLVE
+212 VFGADVATRLVE

-345 RRTQNAFA
+345 RRTQTAFA
-353 QDVAQTSSPASA
+353 KDVAQERSPSSAPP
-365 STNRPTPPAVS
+365 NRPTSPAVS
-376 ASATS
+376 ASSTS
-381 SETPADAPSAE
+381 VDEPTAE

-426 LTGKSKSNAARSSE
+426 LTGKSKSNGARANESS
-440 TPKTSESTQDA
+440 KTAEATQDSKTA
-451 QTPPL
+451 AL
-456 SGLPQ
+456 SGLSQ
-461 PPKSPNF
+461 PSKSPSL

-486 LDASPADAPPS
+486 LDAPPVDAFPQRRPTPPT
-497 AAFSQRPR
+497 ANL
-505 TQTPSFGL
+505 GI

-526 PSFSARGD
+526 SSFSARGD
-534 APQVPKTPQTSES
+534 APKSSSPTSEP
-547 TFKLG
+547 TFKPG

-563 AADKSPKSPNFP
+563 VADKSLESPNSPNSSNLTRP
-575 DLPNLSRSNA
+575 DA
-585 DSPNAATPNVD
+585 DSPNATP
-596 SPTPNEPTKSTQP
+596 PKSTQP
-609 QFFNAEDLAAPV
+609 QFFNADDV
-621 ANAATLRER
+621 AESEPTSGGLRER

-713 TPTEH
+713 TPTER

>member
-85 DDLFRIHTL
+85 DDLFRICTL

-107 SQLVLSSRTADAEA
+107 SQLVLSSRTADSEA

-184 DVHFVLKHNG
+184 DVHFILKHNG

-212 VFGADVAKRLVE
+212 VFGADVATRLVE

-345 RRTQNAFA
+345 RRTQTAFA
-353 QDVAQTSSPASA
+353 KDVAQERSPSSAPP
-365 STNRPTPPAVS
+365 NRPTSPAVS
-376 ASATS
+376 ASSTS
-381 SETPADAPSAE
+381 VDEPTAE

-426 LTGKSKSNAARSSE
+426 LTGKSKSNGARANESS
-440 TPKTSESTQDA
+440 KTAEATQDSKTA
-451 QTPPL
+451 AL
-456 SGLPQ
+456 SGLSQ
-461 PPKSPNF
+461 PSKSP
-468 SDSDVVDAA
+468 S
-477 NAALDEAAA
+477 
-486 LDASPADAPPS
+486 
-497 AAFSQRPR
+497 
-505 TQTPSFGL
+505 
-513 GGTSE
+513 
-518 FRKFPPLA
+518 
-526 PSFSARGD
+526 
-534 APQVPKTPQTSES
+534 
-547 TFKLG
+547 
-552 TFGGTRDFDAP
+552 
-563 AADKSPKSPNFP
+563 
-575 DLPNLSRSNA
+575 LS
-585 DSPNAATPNVD
+585 
-596 SPTPNEPTKSTQP
+596 
-609 QFFNAEDLAAPV
+609 
-621 ANAATLRER
+621 
-630 VAANNAGRF
+630 
-639 RPNVPLENQVAY
+639 
-651 NAAGKPVVQICR
+651 
-663 RYLAMEAKGGLAV
+663 
-676 VDQHALHERI
+676 
-686 LYERLKANFSAG
+686 
-698 KLDAQRLLVPEVVDL
+698 
-713 TPTEH
+713 
-718 PVALENRELFA
+718 
-729 NLGILVDDFGGSS
+729 
-742 VVVNGYPAILRA
+742 
-754 ASPSE
+754 
-759 IFLAALATLQRN
+759 
-771 RGKLERA
+771 
-778 DLLDESLKQMAC
+778 
-790 KAAIKA
+790 
-796 GDSLRPDA
+796 
-804 IVELIAAAEEELQS
+804 
-818 HHCPHG
+818 
-824 RPSTLVFS
+824 
-832 VQEIDKLFKRQ
+832 

>member
-212 VFGADVAKRLVE
+212 VFGADVATRLVE

-345 RRTQNAFA
+345 RRTQTAFA
-353 QDVAQTSSPASA
+353 QGFAQERSSPVAPTTPPTPAAVPASA
-365 STNRPTPPAVS
+365 ASSQAPATES
-376 ASATS
+376 N
-381 SETPADAPSAE
+381 AE

-440 TPKTSESTQDA
+440 ASKTSESTQDA
-451 QTPPL
+451 QTSPI
-456 SGLPQ
+456 SGSPQ
-461 PPKSPNF
+461 PPKSSNF
-468 SDSDVVDAA
+468 SDSAALDAA

-486 LDASPADAPPS
+486 LDAPPIDAFP
-497 AAFSQRPR
+497 QRRP
-505 TQTPSFGL
+505 TPSTANFGI

-534 APQVPKTPQTSES
+534 APQVPKTPQASEP
-547 TFKLG
+547 TFKPG
-552 TFGGTRDFDAP
+552 TFGGTRDFDATV
-563 AADKSPKSPNFP
+563 ADKAPESPNSP
-575 DLPNLSRSNA
+575 DLSPQPNA
-585 DSPNAATPNVD
+585 DSSDGAPL
-596 SPTPNEPTKSTQP
+596 KSTQP
-609 QFFNAEDLAAPV
+609 QFFNAEELAAPV
-621 ANAATLRER
+621 ANAETLRER

>member
-1 MPEIRELSKSM
+1 
-12 INKIA
+12 A
-17 AGEVVERPANVVKEL
+17 
-32 VENSVDAGAKR
+32 
-43 IEIVVEKS
+43 
-51 GSDLIKIVDNG
+51 
-62 CGIAAEQ
+62 
-69 LVLALSP
+69 
-76 HSTSKISEA
+76 
-85 DDLFRIHTL
+85 
-94 GFRGEALASIAEV
+94 
-107 SQLVLSSRTADAEA
+107 
-121 GAQIRSDGGV
+121 
-131 FDEIV
+131 
-136 PCGRPVGTTVEARN
+136 
-150 LFFNVPA
+150 
-157 RRKFLKSPT
+157 
-166 TEFGHIS
+166 
-173 EAVVRI
+173 
-179 ALPRP
+179 
-184 DVHFVLKHNG
+184 
-194 RTVYDL
+194 
-200 PATNDRKERIGR
+200 
-212 VFGADVAKRLVE
+212 
-224 IESEYK
+224 
-230 NVKVTGFVGLPDL
+230 
-243 SRGSQSLQYIFLNG
+243 
-257 RHIRDRALQHALTEA
+257 
-272 YRGLLVSGRHPVA
+272 
-285 FLNIATPPDFVDVN
+285 
-299 VHPSKLEVRF
+299 
-309 VDGQAIYASVL
+309 
-320 GAIRDKFLRSDLTS
+320 
-334 RPNDA
+334 
-339 ELDAAA
+339 
-345 RRTQNAFA
+345 
-353 QDVAQTSSPASA
+353 
-365 STNRPTPPAVS
+365 
-376 ASATS
+376 
-381 SETPADAPSAE
+381 
-392 VRELRFVPDVDS
+392 
-404 RDPIAALDE
+404 
-413 SVAEERRRDVLGW
+413 
-426 LTGKSKSNAARSSE
+426 
-440 TPKTSESTQDA
+440 
-451 QTPPL
+451 PL
-456 SGLPQ
+456 SGSPE
-461 PPKSPNF
+461 PPKTPNL

-486 LDASPADAPPS
+486 LDASPSD
-497 AAFSQRPR
+497 AFSQRRP
-505 TQTPSFGL
+505 TPPTVNLGI

-526 PSFSARGD
+526 SSFSARGD
-534 APQVPKTPQTSES
+534 APQVPKTPQASAS
-547 TFKLG
+547 TFKPG

-563 AADKSPKSPNFP
+563 AADKSPAPPNS
-575 DLPNLSRSNA
+575 PNLSRSNA
-585 DSPNAATPNVD
+585 DSPNAAPSNVD

-609 QFFNAEDLAAPV
+609 QFFNAEDLDAPV

-651 NAAGKPVVQICR
+651 NADGKPVVQICR

-729 NLGILVDDFGGSS
+729 NLGILIDDFGGSS

>member
-85 DDLFRIHTL
+85 DDLFRICTL

-107 SQLVLSSRTADAEA
+107 SQLVLSSRTAASEA

-212 VFGADVAKRLVE
+212 VFGSDVATRLVE

-345 RRTQNAFA
+345 RRTQTAFA
-353 QDVAQTSSPASA
+353 KDVAQERSPSPE
-365 STNRPTPPAVS
+365 STNRPTSS
-376 ASATS
+376 ALSV
-381 SETPADAPSAE
+381 SETSANE
-392 VRELRFVPDVDS
+392 PLAERELRFVPDVDS

-440 TPKTSESTQDA
+440 PPKTPADSRPQDA
-451 QTPPL
+451 PPASTPR
-456 SGLPQ
+456 SGSPQ

-468 SDSDVVDAA
+468 SDSAVIDAA

-486 LDASPADAPPS
+486 LDAPSVDAFPQRRPTPP
-497 AAFSQRPR
+497 
-505 TQTPSFGL
+505 TVNLGI

-534 APQVPKTPQTSES
+534 APQIPKTPQTSEP
-547 TFKLG
+547 TFKPG

-563 AADKSPKSPNFP
+563 DGDKASESPNPPGFSNSTRP
-575 DLPNLSRSNA
+575 NA
-585 DSPNAATPNVD
+585 DSSENDAPSKA
-596 SPTPNEPTKSTQP
+596 TQP
-609 QFFNAEDLAAPV
+609 QFFNAEELAAPV
-621 ANAATLRER
+621 ANADLRER
-630 VAANNAGRF
+630 VAVNNAGRF
-639 RPNVPLENQVAY
+639 RSNVPLENQVAY

>member
-51 GSDLIKIVDNG
+51 GSDLIKIVDDG

-107 SQLVLSSRTADAEA
+107 SQLVLSSRTADSEA

-150 LFFNVPA
+150 IFFNVPA

-184 DVHFVLKHNG
+184 DVHFILKHNG

-212 VFGADVAKRLVE
+212 VFGSDVATRLVE

-334 RPNDA
+334 RPNNA

-345 RRTQNAFA
+345 RRTQTAFA
-353 QDVAQTSSPASA
+353 QGFAQERSSSSATS
-365 STNRPTPPAVS
+365 NRPTPPAVS
-376 ASATS
+376 ASAPS
-381 SETPADAPSAE
+381 SEPPANAPSAE

-426 LTGKSKSNAARSSE
+426 LTGKSKSNAANSSDAS
-440 TPKTSESTQDA
+440 KTAEATQDSKTA
-451 QTPPL
+451 AL
-456 SGLPQ
+456 SGSPHS
-461 PPKSPNF
+461 PKSLNL

-486 LDASPADAPPS
+486 LDASPSDAFP
-497 AAFSQRPR
+497 QRPR
-505 TQTPSFGL
+505 TSTPSFGL

-534 APQVPKTPQTSES
+534 APKSPKEPEP
-547 TFKLG
+547 TFKPG

-563 AADKSPKSPNFP
+563 AADKSPDSPKSPV
-575 DLPNLSRSNA
+575 LSRSNA
-585 DSPNAATPNVD
+585 DSTNAASSNADSSEPNAP
-596 SPTPNEPTKSTQP
+596 SKSTQP
-609 QFFNAEDLAAPV
+609 QFYNAEELADPV
-621 ANAATLRER
+621 ATAATLRER

>member
-1 MPEIRELSKSM
+1 MPKIRELSKSM

-32 VENSVDAGAKR
+32 VENAVDAGAKR

-51 GSDLIKIVDNG
+51 GSDLIKIVDDG

-107 SQLVLSSRTADAEA
+107 SQLVLSSRTADSEA

-131 FDEIV
+131 FGEIV

-173 EAVVRI
+173 EAVVRV

-184 DVHFVLKHNG
+184 DVHFILKHNG

-200 PATNDRKERIGR
+200 PPTNDRKERIGR
-212 VFGADVAKRLVE
+212 VFGTDVASRLVE
-224 IESEYK
+224 IESEYQ
-230 NVKVTGFVGLPDL
+230 NVKVAGFVGLPDL
-243 SRGSQSLQYIFLNG
+243 SRGSQNLQYIFLNG

-272 YRGLLVSGRHPVA
+272 YRGLLVSGRCPVA

-339 ELDAAA
+339 ELEAAA
-345 RRTQNAFA
+345 RRTQTAFA
-353 QDVAQTSSPASA
+353 KNVARESSP
-365 STNRPTPPAVS
+365 STRPTP
-376 ASATS
+376 
-381 SETPADAPSAE
+381 ADVDRPESPGNESNAE

-404 RDPIAALDE
+404 SDPIAALDE
-413 SVAEERRRDVLGW
+413 SVAAERRRDVLGW
-426 LTGKSKSNAARSSE
+426 LTGKTKTNAARSSE
-440 TPKTSESTQDA
+440 SPSAADSRPTGSTVETPSNPD
-451 QTPPL
+451 PL
-456 SGLPQ
+456 QSSKLPQ
-461 PPKSPNF
+461 PPNLSNLT
-468 SDSDVVDAA
+468 VVDAA
-477 NAALDEAAA
+477 NAALAEAAE
-486 LDASPADAPPS
+486 LDAFPERRPS
-497 AAFSQRPR
+497 TAGL
-505 TQTPSFGL
+505 GL
-513 GGTSE
+513 GGASE
-518 FRKFPPLA
+518 FRKFPPL
-526 PSFSARGD
+526 SSKFSARD
-534 APQVPKTPQTSES
+534 DVSKTTERSEP
-547 TFKLG
+547 TFKPG
-552 TFGGTRDFDAP
+552 SFGGTRDFDGGASNDLP
-563 AADKSPKSPNFP
+563 SSSKSP
-575 DLPNLSRSNA
+575 DLPNPPRQ
-585 DSPNAATPNVD
+585 DVATP
-596 SPTPNEPTKSTQP
+596 SKPTQP
-609 QFFNAEDLAAPV
+609 QFFSDDEIAPV
-621 ANAATLRER
+621 PEPTGADLREQ
-630 VAANNAGRF
+630 VAANNAGRI
-639 RPNVPLENQVAY
+639 RPNVPFEKQVAY

-698 KLDAQRLLVPEVVDL
+698 KLDSQRLIVPEVVDL
-713 TPTEH
+713 TPTER
-718 PVALENRELFA
+718 PLALENRELFA
-729 NLGILVDDFGGSS
+729 NLGIIIDDFGGSS
-742 VVVNGYPAILRA
+742 VVVNGYPAILRDA
-754 ASPSE
+754 APTE

-804 IVELIAAAEEELQS
+804 IVELIAAAEEELRS

-832 VQEIDKLFKRQ
+832 AQEIDKLFKRQ

>member
-212 VFGADVAKRLVE
+212 VFGADVAARLVE

-339 ELDAAA
+339 ELDVAA
-345 RRTQNAFA
+345 RRTQTAFA
-353 QDVAQTSSPASA
+353 QGFAQERSSSSA
-365 STNRPTPPAVS
+365 PSNRPTPPAVS
-376 ASATS
+376 ASAPS
-381 SETPADAPSAE
+381 SEPPANAPSAE

-426 LTGKSKSNAARSSE
+426 LTGKSKSNGARSSE
-440 TPKTSESTQDA
+440 TSKTPESAQDA

-456 SGLPQ
+456 SGFPQ
-461 PPKSPNF
+461 PPKSPNL
-468 SDSDVVDAA
+468 SDSDVVAAA

-486 LDASPADAPPS
+486 LDASPVDAAPS
-497 AAFSQRPR
+497 AAFSQRSR
-505 TQTPSFGL
+505 TQTSSFGL

-534 APQVPKTPQTSES
+534 APQVPKTPQASES
-547 TFKLG
+547 TFKPG

-563 AADKSPKSPNFP
+563 AADKLPESPNS
-575 DLPNLSRSNA
+575 PNLSRSNA
-585 DSPNAATPNVD
+585 DSSESAAP
-596 SPTPNEPTKSTQP
+596 SKSTQP
-609 QFFNAEDLAAPV
+609 QFFNTEDLDAPV
-621 ANAATLRER
+621 ANAATLREQ

>member
-51 GSDLIKIVDNG
+51 GSDLIKIVDDG

-150 LFFNVPA
+150 IFFNVPA

-200 PATNDRKERIGR
+200 PATSDRKERIGR
-212 VFGADVAKRLVE
+212 VFGADVATRLVE

-345 RRTQNAFA
+345 RRTQTAFA
-353 QDVAQTSSPASA
+353 KNAAQERSSSSE
-365 STNRPTPPAVS
+365 STNRPTPS
-376 ASATS
+376 ALSAGSTS
-381 SETPADAPSAE
+381 AAEPNAE

-440 TPKTSESTQDA
+440 PAKTPGESRSQDA
-451 QTPPL
+451 ANSPTPSRFDSL
-456 SGLPQ
+456 Q
-461 PPKSPNF
+461 PPKSPKSPN
-468 SDSDVVDAA
+468 SSASDVIAAA

-486 LDASPADAPPS
+486 LDATSVDAFPQRRPTPP
-497 AAFSQRPR
+497 
-505 TQTPSFGL
+505 TVNL
-513 GGTSE
+513 GIGGASE

-526 PSFSARGD
+526 SSLSARGD
-534 APQVPKTPQTSES
+534 ATKTPERSEP
-547 TFKLG
+547 TFKPG
-552 TFGGTRDFDAP
+552 TFGGTRDFNATG
-563 AADKSPKSPNFP
+563 ADQALKSPNSP
-575 DLPNLSRSNA
+575 DLSPQPNA
-585 DSPNAATPNVD
+585 DSPDA
-596 SPTPNEPTKSTQP
+596 EPSKSAQP
-609 QFFNAEDLAAPV
+609 QFFNAKELADPV
-621 ANAATLRER
+621 ATAATLRER

>member
-32 VENSVDAGAKR
+32 VENSIDAGAKR
-43 IEIVVEKS
+43 VEIVVEKS
-51 GSDLIKIVDNG
+51 GSDLIKIVDDG

-85 DDLFRIHTL
+85 DDLFRICTL

-107 SQLVLSSRTADAEA
+107 SQLVLSSRTADSEA

-150 LFFNVPA
+150 IFFNVPA

-212 VFGADVAKRLVE
+212 VFGSDVATRLVE

-345 RRTQNAFA
+345 RRTQTAFA
-353 QDVAQTSSPASA
+353 KDVAQERSSSSA
-365 STNRPTPPAVS
+365 PTNRPTPPAVS
-376 ASATS
+376 AGSPSAD
-381 SETPADAPSAE
+381 EPSAE

-426 LTGKSKSNAARSSE
+426 LTGKSKSNAARSNE
-440 TPKTSESTQDA
+440 TSKTPESSQDS
-451 QTPPL
+451 PPTAL

-461 PPKSPNF
+461 SPKSLNL

-486 LDASPADAPPS
+486 LDASPSDAFP
-497 AAFSQRPR
+497 QRPR
-505 TQTPSFGL
+505 TSTPSFGL
-513 GGTSE
+513 GGASE

-534 APQVPKTPQTSES
+534 APKSSSQTLAP
-547 TFKLG
+547 TLKPG

-563 AADKSPKSPNFP
+563 AADKSPESPNSP
-575 DLPNLSRSNA
+575 GLSPQSNA
-585 DSPNAATPNVD
+585 DSPDA
-596 SPTPNEPTKSTQP
+596 EPSKSAQP
-609 QFFNAEDLAAPV
+609 QFFNAEELAEPV

>member
-43 IEIVVEKS
+43 IEIIVEKS

-76 HSTSKISEA
+76 HSTSKVVEA
-85 DDLFRIHTL
+85 EDLFRIHTL
-94 GFRGEALASIAEV
+94 GFRGEALASIAEI
-107 SQLVLSSRTADAEA
+107 SQLVLSSRTADSEA

-150 LFFNVPA
+150 IFFNVPA

-184 DVHFVLKHNG
+184 DVHFILKHNG

-212 VFGADVAKRLVE
+212 VFGSDVATRLVE

-334 RPNDA
+334 RPNEA
-339 ELDAAA
+339 ELDVAA

-353 QDVAQTSSPASA
+353 KDVAQERSPSVA
-365 STNRPTPPAVS
+365 TPNRPTLAAVPV
-376 ASATS
+376 
-381 SETPADAPSAE
+381 SETPANEPNAE

-426 LTGKSKSNAARSSE
+426 LTGKSKSNAARSNEPS
-440 TPKTSESTQDA
+440 PTSQPT
-451 QTPPL
+451 QTPPSALHESPKTPNL
-456 SGLPQ
+456 SH
-461 PPKSPNF
+461 
-468 SDSDVVDAA
+468 SDVIDAA

-486 LDASPADAPPS
+486 LDAPQVDAFPERRPTPP
-497 AAFSQRPR
+497 
-505 TQTPSFGL
+505 TLGFGI
-513 GGTSE
+513 GGASE

-526 PSFSARGD
+526 PSSSARGD
-534 APQVPKTPQTSES
+534 SPQTSSTVQTPEP
-547 TFKLG
+547 TFKAG
-552 TFGGTRDFDAP
+552 TFGGTRDFNAP
-563 AADKSPKSPNFP
+563 VADKSPESPNSTQP
-575 DLPNLSRSNA
+575 NA
-585 DSPNAATPNVD
+585 DSPEKAETP
-596 SPTPNEPTKSTQP
+596 KSTQP
-609 QFFNAEDLAAPV
+609 QFFNADDLADPAPTNV
-621 ANAATLRER
+621 SLRER

-718 PVALENRELFA
+718 PIALENRELFA
-729 NLGILVDDFGGSS
+729 NLGILVDDFGGTS

-754 ASPSE
+754 AAPSE

-771 RGKLERA
+771 RGKIERA

-832 VQEIDKLFKRQ
+832 AQEIDKLFKRQ

>member
-179 ALPRP
+179 ALPRS

-212 VFGADVAKRLVE
+212 VFGADVASRLVE

-353 QDVAQTSSPASA
+353 QERSSSPAP
-365 STNRPTPPAVS
+365 TNRPTSPVVS
-376 ASATS
+376 D
-381 SETPADAPSAE
+381 EPNAE

-426 LTGKSKSNAARSSE
+426 LTGKSKSNGDRANDA
-440 TPKTSESTQDA
+440 PKTSESTQDA

-456 SGLPQ
+456 SDLPQ
-461 PPKSPNF
+461 PPKSPNL
-468 SDSDVVDAA
+468 SDADVVDAA

-486 LDASPADAPPS
+486 LDASPSDAVP
-497 AAFSQRPR
+497 QRPR

-513 GGTSE
+513 GGASE

-526 PSFSARGD
+526 SSFSARGD
-534 APQVPKTPQTSES
+534 APKSSSQTSEP
-547 TFKLG
+547 TFKPG

-563 AADKSPKSPNFP
+563 GAADKSPESPNSP
-575 DLPNLSRSNA
+575 GLSRPNADSSNATPPNA
-585 DSPNAATPNVD
+585 DSPENAAPL
-596 SPTPNEPTKSTQP
+596 KSTQP
-609 QFFNAEDLAAPV
+609 QFFNAEELAAPV

>member
-107 SQLVLSSRTADAEA
+107 SQLVLSSRTADSEA

-200 PATNDRKERIGR
+200 PATSDRKERIGR

-345 RRTQNAFA
+345 RRTQTAFA
-353 QDVAQTSSPASA
+353 KDVAQDRFPSPEPTSPALSA
-365 STNRPTPPAVS
+365 
-376 ASATS
+376 
-381 SETPADAPSAE
+381 SETPANAPNAE

-440 TPKTSESTQDA
+440 SSKTLDDSRSQSAPPASTPR
-451 QTPPL
+451 
-456 SGLPQ
+456 SGSPQ
-461 PPKSPNF
+461 PPKSPKL

-486 LDASPADAPPS
+486 LDAPPVDAILSDAFPQRRPTPP
-497 AAFSQRPR
+497 
-505 TQTPSFGL
+505 TVNLGI

-526 PSFSARGD
+526 SSFSARGD
-534 APQVPKTPQTSES
+534 ASQLPKTPQASEP
-547 TFKLG
+547 TFKPG

-563 AADKSPKSPNFP
+563 VANQSPESPNSP
-575 DLPNLSRSNA
+575 GLPNSTRPNA
-585 DSPNAATPNVD
+585 DSPENAAP
-596 SPTPNEPTKSTQP
+596 SKSTQP
-609 QFFNAEDLAAPV
+609 QFFNADDVADPAPT
-621 ANAATLRER
+621 NADLRER

-804 IVELIAAAEEELQS
+804 IVELIAAAEEEMQS